1 MPAEVSG
8 ASIVCRALEAEGVDY
23 IFGYPGGAIMPFY
36 DAIVGAKFKHILVRH
51 EQGAAFAANGYA
63 RASGR
68 VGVCVATSG
77 PGTTNLVTGIADA
90 FMDSVPVVAIT
101 GQVRSH
107 LIGTDA
113 FQEVDIF
120 GITLP
125 IVKHSFLVRRVDDLP
140 YVMKEAFRIARTG
153 RPGPV
158 LVDIPR
164 DVQEAE
170 AKHLKLLPRNVD
182 EERPPAPS
190 KESIEKAVQLLK
202 ESRKPIVYAG
212 GGVGMA
218 NAVEEFR
225 GFIKTT
231 RIPVVHTLKG
241 LGTLPYN
248 DELFL
253 GMLGMHGFKQSNL
266 AVQECDLLICIGARF
281 DDRATGVLAK
291 FAPNAKVIHMDVDA
305 SEVGKLRK
313 AEAGVAGDIRP
324 ALKALTFPLPQI
336 AAWREECLKS
346 KEAYAWKYNAPG
358 DGVYVPAMLKE
369 LGDRADEKTIITCD
383 VGQHQMWVAQHYGF
397 RRPELH
403 LTSGGSGAM
412 GFGLPAAIG
421 AQLSRPDCRV
431 ICVSGD
437 GSIMMNIQEMA
448 TLKRYNIPV
457 KILLVDNQALGM
469 VRQWQEL
476 FFAKKYSE
484 IDLWDNPDFVR
495 LSEAFGIPAFFV
507 RERKDVPKAIDRLLN
522 TPGPLL
528 AHVSIEQAAN
538 VWPLVPPAKSNAE
551 MVIEDHNK

>member
-1 MPAEVSG
+1 MPTMKGAEF
-8 ASIVCRALEAEGVDY
+8 VCRALEAEGVDT

-51 EQGAAFAANGYA
+51 EQGAALAAVGYA

-90 FMDSVPVVAIT
+90 YMDSAPIVAIT
-101 GQVRSH
+101 GQVRSF

-125 IVKHSFLVRRVDDLP
+125 ITKHSFLVRKPEDLP
-140 YVMKEAFRIARTG
+140 QIMQDAFRIARSG

-158 LVDIPR
+158 LIDIPR
-164 DVQEAE
+164 DVQEAAAE
-170 AKHLKLLPRNVD
+170 LNLLPRHG
-182 EERPPAPS
+182 EEQRPPAPS
-190 KESIEKAVQLLK
+190 AQELEKAARLLREAK
-202 ESRKPIVYAG
+202 RPVLYVG

-225 GFIKTT
+225 GMVKAMQ
-231 RIPVVHTLKG
+231 IPVVHTLKG
-241 LGTLPYN
+241 LGTLPYH
-248 DELFL
+248 DPLFL
-253 GMLGMHGFKQSNL
+253 GMLGMHGFKQSNI
-266 AVQECDLLICIGARF
+266 AVQESDLLVCIGARF
-281 DDRATGVLAK
+281 DDRATGKLAE
-291 FAPNAKVIHMDVDA
+291 FAPNAKVVHMDADP
-305 SEVGKLRK
+305 SEIGKLRK
-313 AEAGVAGDIRP
+313 TEAGIAGDIRP
-324 ALKALTFPLPQI
+324 ALKALTMPLPQ
-336 AAWREECLKS
+336 AAEWREQCLKNK
-346 KEAYAWKYNAPG
+346 KEYAWKYNAPG

-369 LGDRADEKTIITCD
+369 LADKADDKTVVTCD

-403 LTSGGSGAM
+403 LTSGGAGTM

-448 TLKRYNIPV
+448 TLKRYDIPV

-495 LSEAFGIPAFFV
+495 LAEAFGIPAFFV
-507 RERKDVPKAIDRLLN
+507 NQRKDVPRAIDRLLN
-522 TPGPLL
+522 ERGPLL
-528 AHVSIEQAAN
+528 AHVSIEQAEN
-538 VWPLVPPAKSNAE
+538 VWPLVPPAKNNAE
-551 MVIEDHNK
+551 MMIGDANNK

>member
-8 ASIVCRALEAEGVDY
+8 ASLVCRALEAEGVDY

-36 DAIVGAKFKHILVRH
+36 DALVGAKFKHILVRH

-63 RASGR
+63 RATGR

-77 PGTTNLVTGIADA
+77 PGTTNLITGIADA
-90 FMDSVPVVAIT
+90 YMDSVPMVAIT
-101 GQVRSH
+101 GQVRTF

-125 IVKHSFLVRRVDDLP
+125 IVKHSHLIRRVEDIP
-140 YVMKEAFRIARTG
+140 HVMRDAFRIARSG

-170 AKHLKLLPRNVD
+170 AKHLKLLPRNLD
-182 EERPPAPS
+182 DERPAAAL
-190 KESIEKAVQLLK
+190 KESVEKAVQLLK
-202 ESRKPIVYAG
+202 ESKRPVIYAG
-212 GGVGMA
+212 GGVRMA

-225 GFIKTT
+225 GFVKAT

-241 LGTLPYN
+241 LGTLPYT
-248 DELFL
+248 DEGFL
-253 GMLGMHGFKQSNL
+253 GMLGMHGFKQSNI
-266 AVQECDLLICIGARF
+266 AVQGCDLLMCIGARF
-281 DDRATGVLAK
+281 DDRATGKLSE
-291 FAPNAKVIHMDVDA
+291 FAANAKVIHMDVDA
-305 SEVGKLRK
+305 SEIGKLRK
-313 AEAGVAGDIRP
+313 TDAGVSGDIRA
-324 ALKALTFPLPQI
+324 ALKALSFPLPQI
-336 AAWREECLKS
+336 DAWRQECLQMK
-346 KEAYAWKYNAPG
+346 KEYAWNYNAPT

-369 LGDRADEKTIITCD
+369 LADRADDKTIISCD

-403 LTSGGSGAM
+403 LTSGGQGAM

-421 AQLSRPDCRV
+421 AQLARPDCRV

-437 GSIMMNIQEMA
+437 GSVMMNIQELA
-448 TLKRYNIPV
+448 TIKRYNIPV

-484 IDLWDNPDFVR
+484 IDLSDNPDFVR
-495 LSEAFGIPAFFV
+495 VAEAFGIPAFFV
-507 RERKDVPKAIDRLLN
+507 REKKDVPRAIDRLLN
-522 TPGPLL
+522 ERGPLF
-528 AHVSIEQAAN
+528 AHVWIEQAAN

-551 MVIEDHNK
+551 MLVGEHR

>member
-1 MPAEVSG
+1 MTEMRGAEF
-8 ASIVCRALEAEGVDY
+8 VCRALEAEGVDY
-23 IFGYPGGAIMPFY
+23 LFGYPGGAIMPFY

-51 EQGAAFAANGYA
+51 EQGAALAAVGYA

-68 VGVCVATSG
+68 VGVCCATSG

-90 FMDSVPVVAIT
+90 YMDSVPIVAIT
-101 GQVRSH
+101 GQVRSF

-125 IVKHSFLVRRVDDLP
+125 ITKHSFLVRRPEDLP
-140 YVMKEAFRIARTG
+140 QVMHDAFRIARTG

-158 LVDIPR
+158 LIDIPR
-164 DVQEAE
+164 DVQEGKAD
-170 AKHLKLLPRNVD
+170 LKLLPRD
-182 EERPPAPS
+182 LEEERPPAPDPA
-190 KESIEKAVQLLK
+190 EIEKAARLLR
-202 ESRKPIVYAG
+202 ESRRPVLYVG

-225 GFIKTT
+225 GLVKTAQ
-231 RIPVVHTLKG
+231 IPVVHTLKG

-248 DELFL
+248 DPLFL
-253 GMLGMHGFKQSNL
+253 GMLGMHGFKQSNK
-266 AVQECDLLICIGARF
+266 AVQECDLLVCIGARF
-281 DDRATGVLAK
+281 DDRATGKLAE
-291 FAPNAKVIHMDVDA
+291 FAPEAKVIHMDADP
-305 SEVGKLRK
+305 SEIGKLRK
-313 AEAGVAGDIRP
+313 TEAGIAGDIRP
-324 ALKALTFPLPQI
+324 ALKALSAPLPQI
-336 AAWREECLKS
+336 APWRETCLSYKRD
-346 KEAYAWKYNAPG
+346 YAWNYNAPG

-369 LGDRADEKTIITCD
+369 LGDKADDKTIITCD

-397 RRPELH
+397 RRPEHH
-403 LTSGGSGAM
+403 LTSGGSGTM

-421 AQLSRPDCRV
+421 AQLARPDCRV

-448 TLKRYNIPV
+448 TLNRYKIPV

-484 IDLWDNPDFVR
+484 IDLSDNPDFVR
-495 LSEAFGIPAFFV
+495 LAEAFGIPAFFV
-507 RERKDVPKAIDRLLN
+507 RERKDVGRAVDRLLN
-522 TPGPLL
+522 ERGPLL
-528 AHVSIEQAAN
+528 AHVSIEQAEN
-538 VWPLVPPAKSNAE
+538 VWPLVPPAKNNAE
-551 MVIEDHNK
+551 MMLLDKNQK

>member
-1 MPAEVSG
+1 MPTMKGAEF
-8 ASIVCRALEAEGVDY
+8 VCRALEAEGVDV

-63 RASGR
+63 RATGR

-77 PGTTNLVTGIADA
+77 PGATNLVTGIADA
-90 FMDSVPVVAIT
+90 YMDSVPIVAIT
-101 GQVRSH
+101 GQVRTF

-113 FQEVDIF
+113 FQETDIF

-125 IVKHSFLVRRVDDLP
+125 IVKQSFLVRRPEDLP
-140 YVMKEAFRIARTG
+140 QVMRDAFRIARSG

-158 LVDIPR
+158 LIDIPR
-164 DVQEAE
+164 DVQEGLAD
-170 AKHLKLLPRNVD
+170 LKLLPRNLD

-190 KESIEKAVQLLK
+190 KDSVEKAACLLR
-202 ESRKPIVYAG
+202 ESKRPVIYAG

-225 GFIKTT
+225 GFVKAT

-241 LGTLPYN
+241 LGGVPGD

-253 GMLGMHGFKQSNL
+253 GMLGMHGFKQSNI
-266 AVQECDLLICIGARF
+266 AVQGCDLLVAIGVRF
-281 DDRATGVLAK
+281 DDRATGKLAE
-291 FAPNAKVIHMDVDA
+291 FAAGAKVIHMDADA

-313 AEAGVAGDIRP
+313 ADAPIVGDLRA
-324 ALKALTFPLPQI
+324 ALKALSFPLPQI
-336 AAWREECLKS
+336 AEWREECLVNRR
-346 KEAYAWKYNAPG
+346 AYAWKYNAPG
-358 DGVYVPAMLKE
+358 SGVYMPAMLKE
-369 LGDRADEKTIITCD
+369 LGEKADEKTIITCD
-383 VGQHQMWVAQHYGF
+383 VGQHQMWVAQHVNF

-403 LTSGGSGAM
+403 LTSGGAGAM

-431 ICVSGD
+431 VCVSGD
-437 GSIMMNIQEMA
+437 GSIMMNIQELA

-484 IDLWDNPDFVR
+484 IDLSDNPDFVR
-495 LSEAFGIPAFFV
+495 LAEAFGIPAFFV
-507 RERKDVPKAIDRLLN
+507 RERKDVSRAIDRLLHER
-522 TPGPLL
+522 GPLL
-528 AHVSIEQAAN
+528 AHVWIEQAEN

-551 MVIEDHNK
+551 MVIGDHNK

>member
-1 MPAEVSG
+1 MKAEVPG
-8 ASIVCRALEAEGVDY
+8 ASVVCRALEAEGVDY

-63 RASGR
+63 RATGR

-90 FMDSVPVVAIT
+90 FMDSVPLVAIT
-101 GQVRSH
+101 GQVRTF

-125 IVKHSFLVRRVDDLP
+125 IVKHSYLVRRVEEIP
-140 YVMKEAFRIARTG
+140 QVMHDAFRLARSG

-158 LVDIPR
+158 LIDIPR

-170 AKHLKLLPRNVD
+170 AKHLKLLPRNP
-182 EERPPAPS
+182 ENERPQAPS
-190 KESIEKAVQLLK
+190 ETSIKTAQALL
-202 ESRKPIVYAG
+202 RGARRPVVYAG

-218 NAVEEFR
+218 QAVEEFR
-225 GFIKTT
+225 GFIQAT

-248 DELFL
+248 DPLFL
-253 GMLGMHGFKQSNL
+253 GMLGMHGFKQSNI
-266 AVQECDLLICIGARF
+266 AVQGCDLLVCIGARF
-281 DDRATGVLAK
+281 DDRATGKLSE
-291 FAPNAKVIHMDVDA
+291 FASGAKVIHMDVDA
-305 SEVGKLRK
+305 SEIGKLRK
-313 AEAGVAGDIRP
+313 ADAAISGDIRP
-324 ALKALTFPLPQI
+324 ALRALSMPLPEI
-336 AAWREECLKS
+336 AAWREECLKM
-346 KEAYAWKYNAPG
+346 KREYAWDYNAPTE
-358 DGVYVPAMLKE
+358 GVYVPAMLKE

-421 AQLSRPDCRV
+421 AQLARPDCRV

-495 LSEAFGIPAFFV
+495 LSEAFGIPAFYV
-507 RERKDVPKAIDRLLN
+507 HEKKDVPRAIDRLLREE
-522 TPGPLL
+522 GPLL
-528 AHVSIEQAAN
+528 AHVRIEQAAN

-551 MVIEDHNK
+551 MLVGEHR

>member
-1 MPAEVSG
+1 MPEMSG
-8 ASIVCRALEAEGVDY
+8 ASFVCRALEAEGVDY

-90 FMDSVPVVAIT
+90 FMDSVPMVCIT

-125 IVKHSFLVRRVDDLP
+125 IVKHSFLVRNVHDLP
-140 YVMKEAFRIARTG
+140 FVMQEAFRIARSG

-164 DVQEAE
+164 DIQEAPAE
-170 AKHLKLLPRNVD
+170 LKLLPRKLD

-190 KESIEKAVQLLK
+190 KESIEKAAQLLRDC
-202 ESRKPIVYAG
+202 RKPIVYAG

-218 NAVEEFR
+218 NAIEEFR
-225 GFIKTT
+225 GFIKATQ
-231 RIPVVHTLKG
+231 IPVVHTLKG

-248 DELFL
+248 DPLFL

-324 ALKALTFPLPQI
+324 ALKALSFPLPQI
-336 AAWREECLKS
+336 AEWRAACLKS
-346 KEAYAWKYNAPG
+346 KQDYAWKYNAPG

-369 LGDRADEKTIITCD
+369 LGDRADDKTIISCD

-397 RRPELH
+397 RRPEHH

-421 AQLSRPDCRV
+421 AALSRPDCRV

-448 TLKRYNIPV
+448 TLNRYKIPV

-484 IDLWDNPDFVR
+484 IDLSDNPDFVK

-507 RERKDVPKAIDRLLN
+507 RERKDVPRAIDRLLN
-522 TPGPLL
+522 EPGPLL
-528 AHVSIEQAAN
+528 VHVSIEQAAN
-538 VWPLVPPAKSNAE
+538 VWPLVPPKKSNAE
-551 MVIEDHNK
+551 MEIHDHNK

>member
-1 MPAEVSG
+1 MALMKG
-8 ASIVCRALEAEGVDY
+8 ASFVCRALEAEGVDY

-90 FMDSVPVVAIT
+90 FMDSVPMVYIT

-125 IVKHSFLVRRVDDLP
+125 IVKHSFLVRNVNDLP
-140 YVMKEAFRIARTG
+140 FVMQEAFHIARSG

-164 DVQEAE
+164 DIQEAE
-170 AKHLKLLPRNVD
+170 ADLKLLPKNL
-182 EERPPAPS
+182 EEQRPPAPS
-190 KESIEKAVQLLK
+190 KESIEKAAQLLRD
-202 ESRKPIVYAG
+202 SRKPIVYAG

-225 GFIKTT
+225 GFIKVTQ
-231 RIPVVHTLKG
+231 IPTVHTLKG

-248 DELFL
+248 DPLFL

-266 AVQECDLLICIGARF
+266 AVQECDLLLCIGARF

-313 AEAGVAGDIRP
+313 AEAGIAGDIRP
-324 ALKALTFPLPQI
+324 ALKALSFPLPQI
-336 AAWREECLKS
+336 AEWRAACLRT
-346 KEAYAWKYNAPG
+346 
-358 DGVYVPAMLKE
+358 M
-369 LGDRADEKTIITCD
+369 DEYPSVT
-383 VGQHQMWVAQHYGF
+383 
-397 RRPELH
+397 R
-403 LTSGGSGAM
+403 
-412 GFGLPAAIG
+412 
-421 AQLSRPDCRV
+421 
-431 ICVSGD
+431 
-437 GSIMMNIQEMA
+437 
-448 TLKRYNIPV
+448 
-457 KILLVDNQALGM
+457 
-469 VRQWQEL
+469 
-476 FFAKKYSE
+476 
-484 IDLWDNPDFVR
+484 
-495 LSEAFGIPAFFV
+495 
-507 RERKDVPKAIDRLLN
+507 
-522 TPGPLL
+522 
-528 AHVSIEQAAN
+528 
-538 VWPLVPPAKSNAE
+538 
-551 MVIEDHNK
+551 

>member
-1 MPAEVSG
+1 MALMKG
-8 ASIVCRALEAEGVDY
+8 ASFVCRALEAEGVDY

-90 FMDSVPVVAIT
+90 FMDSVPIVCIT

-125 IVKHSFLVRRVDDLP
+125 IVKHSFLVRNVYDLP
-140 YVMKEAFRIARTG
+140 AVMQEAFHIARSG

-164 DVQEAE
+164 DIQEAE
-170 AKHLKLLPRNVD
+170 ADLKLLPRNL
-182 EERPPAPS
+182 EEVRPPAPS
-190 KESIEKAVQLLK
+190 RESLEKAAQLLR

-218 NAVEEFR
+218 NAIEEFR
-225 GFIKTT
+225 GFIKVTQ
-231 RIPVVHTLKG
+231 IPVVHTLKG

-248 DELFL
+248 DPLFL

-313 AEAGVAGDIRP
+313 AEAGIAGDIRP
-324 ALKALTFPLPQI
+324 ALKALSFPLPQI
-336 AAWREECLKS
+336 AEWRAACLKS
-346 KEAYAWKYNAPG
+346 KQDYAWKYNAPG

-369 LGDRADEKTIITCD
+369 LAEKADDKTIITCD

-397 RRPELH
+397 RRPEHH

-421 AQLSRPDCRV
+421 AALSRPDCRV

-448 TLKRYNIPV
+448 TLNRYKIPV

-484 IDLWDNPDFVR
+484 IDLSDNPDFVK

-507 RERKDVPKAIDRLLN
+507 RERKDVPRAIDRLLN
-522 TPGPLL
+522 EPGPLL

-538 VWPLVPPAKSNAE
+538 VWPLVPPKKSNAE
-551 MVIEDHNK
+551 MEIHDHNK